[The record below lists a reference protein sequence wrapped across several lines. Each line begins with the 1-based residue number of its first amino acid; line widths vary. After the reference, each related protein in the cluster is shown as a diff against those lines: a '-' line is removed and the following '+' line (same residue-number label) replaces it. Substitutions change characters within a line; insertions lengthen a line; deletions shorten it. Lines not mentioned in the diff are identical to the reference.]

1 MGDKEPILCYK
12 NGEWEKIE
20 RQNLDKNMEDMTMGR
35 HTKEWIDNEDKFLK
49 NQLGAFSFKDENY
62 KHPTIKVHFGEEYV
76 PVPQIPMLMAAITSG
91 GCFTIKEGLRLSVIN
106 EAMKMVGI
114 VGNVYSNND
123 LEKIDEAISKIIYE
137 KGPYYVYEKA
147 FSMGFNSDIAIYFS
161 DKEPDEPFF
170 VETNELTYDD
180 VEF

>member
-1 MGDKEPILCYK
+1 MSKI
-12 NGEWEKIE
+12 WEDIKIE
-20 RQNLDKNMEDMTMGR
+20 ERINCVC
-35 HTKEWIDNEDKFLK
+35 
-49 NQLGAFSFKDENY
+49 A
-62 KHPTIKVHFGEEYV
+62 
-76 PVPQIPMLMAAITSG
+76 LMSNAN
-91 GCFTIKEGLRLSVIN
+91 LSVN
-106 EAMKMVGI
+106 EAMEMVGI

-137 KGPYYVYEKA
+137 KSPYYVFEKA

-180 VEF
+180 IEF